1 MNTSVT
7 GAVPLT
13 RVENRVEQRT
23 GQKTVEV
30 QKTGERQVRYDKRE
44 AILLDIARLV
54 WKHDVTIAELYTMLG
69 ADLEGGKLEC
79 DQEVAMLAGILTGWK
94 HRPEG

>member
-13 RVENRVEQRT
+13 RVENRVEA
-23 GQKTVEV
+23 KTVEV
-30 QKTGERQVRYDKRE
+30 HKSSERQVRYDKRE
-44 AILLDIARLV
+44 AILLDVARLV
-54 WKHDVTIAELYTMLG
+54 WKHDVTIADLYNMLG
-69 ADLEGGKLEC
+69 GDLEAGKLEC